1 MSDCRLRWKISI
13 DNDLYPSDYD
23 YQDVQAALQVLSAAI
38 PSVYEHSREASL
50 AITKLDECEMW
61 LERATIR
68 E

>member
-1 MSDCRLRWKISI
+1 MSNSRLRWRISI

-23 YQDVQAALQVLSAAI
+23 YQDVQAALQVLSDAI

-61 LERATIR
+61 LERARIR

>member
-1 MSDCRLRWKISI
+1 MSNSMLRWRISI
-13 DNDLYPSDYD
+13 DNDLYPSEYD
-23 YQDVQAALQVLSAAI
+23 YQDVQAALQVLSDAI

-61 LERATIR
+61 LERARIR